1 MIINLWLLT
10 LALTLTHWVHYL
22 LMSHDLMLSCIIR
35 IKKRVIATA
44 LTIQNVLNLPSQ
56 LTFAGYRFSD
66 KNFVTMN
73 EYINDTNHYTN
84 YQNEKESYI
93 VTFNQYLESLRLN
106 TYVSLARNTYWDAS
120 SNVNYSLSLSR
131 DFDIGPLKNVSTSLT
146 FSRINW
152 EEDNQINCT

>member
-1 MIINLWLLT
+1 MQKWRNR
-10 LALTLTHWVHYL
+10 
-22 LMSHDLMLSCIIR
+22 S
-35 IKKRVIATA
+35 
-44 LTIQNVLNLPSQ
+44 
-56 LTFAGYRFSD
+56 
-66 KNFVTMN
+66 
-73 EYINDTNHYTN
+73 

-152 EEDNQINCT
+152 EEPIGVHRYAERKIVRME

>member
-1 MIINLWLLT
+1 M
-10 LALTLTHWVHYL
+10 TLTITR
-22 LMSHDLMLSCIIR
+22 IIR
-35 IKKRVIATA
+35 MK
-44 LTIQNVLNLPSQ
+44 
-56 LTFAGYRFSD
+56 
-66 KNFVTMN
+66 
-73 EYINDTNHYTN
+73 
-84 YQNEKESYI
+84 KESYI

-152 EEDNQINCT
+152 EEDNQGSTVPKYFDSPGELVEH

>member
-1 MIINLWLLT
+1 MFQGAISSYRAN
-10 LALTLTHWVHYL
+10 Y
-22 LMSHDLMLSCIIR
+22 S
-35 IKKRVIATA
+35 KRFESTG
-44 LTIQNVLNLPSQ
+44 SQ

-66 KNFVTMN
+66 KNFVSMN

-152 EEDNQINCT
+152 EDDNQDQLYLRKVRISGEILLG

>member
-1 MIINLWLLT
+1 HCHVL
-10 LALTLTHWVHYL
+10 
-22 LMSHDLMLSCIIR
+22 DLYSFPTRRSSDL
-35 IKKRVIATA
+35 
-44 LTIQNVLNLPSQ
+44 
-56 LTFAGYRFSD
+56 GYRFSD

-120 SNVNYSLSLSR
+120 SNVNYSDRKSTRLNSSH
-131 DFDIGPLKNVSTSLT
+131 VSISYA
-146 FSRINW
+146 
-152 EEDNQINCT
+152 

>member
-1 MIINLWLLT
+1 QDKETGYSYRAN
-10 LALTLTHWVHYL
+10 Y
-22 LMSHDLMLSCIIR
+22 S
-35 IKKRVIATA
+35 KRFESTG
-44 LTIQNVLNLPSQ
+44 SQ

-106 TYVSLARNTYWDAS
+106 TYVSLARNT
-120 SNVNYSLSLSR
+120 
-131 DFDIGPLKNVSTSLT
+131 
-146 FSRINW
+146 
-152 EEDNQINCT
+152 

>member
-1 MIINLWLLT
+1 M
-10 LALTLTHWVHYL
+10 TLTITR
-22 LMSHDLMLSCIIR
+22 IIR
-35 IKKRVIATA
+35 MK
-44 LTIQNVLNLPSQ
+44 
-56 LTFAGYRFSD
+56 
-66 KNFVTMN
+66 
-73 EYINDTNHYTN
+73 
-84 YQNEKESYI
+84 KESYI

-152 EEDNQINCT
+152 EEDNQGSTVPKYFDSPGEPVEH